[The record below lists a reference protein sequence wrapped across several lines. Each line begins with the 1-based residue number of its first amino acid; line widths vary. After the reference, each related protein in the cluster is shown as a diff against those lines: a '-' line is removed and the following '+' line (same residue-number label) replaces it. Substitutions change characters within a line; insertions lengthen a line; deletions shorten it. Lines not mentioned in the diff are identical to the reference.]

1 MSGFEITCANKNR
14 SGSIIRVGGEGWSL
28 AVGEAITKLLSQ
40 QLRLTVRTDGK
51 MMDVGIRGNGSD
63 AYLAIEP
70 DGFPL
75 HNLADLP
82 SC

>member
-28 AVGEAITKLLSQ
+28 AIGDAVTKLLSNQ
-40 QLRLTVRTDGK
+40 IRLTIRADGN
-51 MMDVGIRGNGSD
+51 MVDVGIRGSGTD

-75 HNLADLP
+75 HQLADLP